1 MSSNTTKQNL
11 HTTKKILSILKEIN
25 KIDNILENKYE
36 RNTKEIELYKSL
48 LEDTNKNFYV
58 IIKNLN

>member
-11 HTTKKILSILKEIN
+11 HTIKKIINILKEIN

-36 RNTKEIELYKSL
+36 RNSKEIELYKSL